1 MRSFLLGKIMAS
13 KIKTVSSSSGPFT
26 YASYVFES
34 FDSGK
39 QIRAYIDE
47 KENTFILDKNDKQNV
62 AIIKS
67 LKDAYKANKREVVL
81 SIIKDKKSTLKG
93 KGNTIRFLLGDV
105 IKPPKEVPELGY
117 IGEAII
123 QSGMFARFV
132 NKDKDISRKDI
143 EYRLNEFLDSYRR
156 GSDDMPLQETSPN
169 YQQKGYP
176 KVPDDLVICRY
187 ELAEPYCEWLLKAN
201 GKYNQSPYTALDSLF
216 RDAVAF
222 ANSPTVTSQS
232 KEIYYNQRQDFIV
245 IEGTG
250 VSGQNKTKADI
261 KVYKYVGWERGKSN
275 GIKTEIN
282 LRVSAKIKDITQFGQ
297 VSGLTWNKQT
307 FLFDQLMGVDISRV
321 KDKYDKLV
329 PEPSLLI
336 SNSQVRLNAYSLTYQ
351 EAIKQ
356 FNSSSNKL
364 QKIINGIKHF
374 MTLNEDE
381 TGGVTLVVV
390 SIGGASLSITDT
402 SRLTVEMFKKF
413 MDDNKYTE
421 KDIHAVFHQTDAGR
435 QIDIKVKDEK
445 LLNLSGRWTAL
456 RCANYVNGGPALY
469 KILKI
474 KT

>member
-1 MRSFLLGKIMAS
+1 
-13 KIKTVSSSSGPFT
+13 
-26 YASYVFES
+26 
-34 FDSGK
+34 
-39 QIRAYIDE
+39 
-47 KENTFILDKNDKQNV
+47 
-62 AIIKS
+62 
-67 LKDAYKANKREVVL
+67 
-81 SIIKDKKSTLKG
+81 
-93 KGNTIRFLLGDV
+93 
-105 IKPPKEVPELGY
+105 
-117 IGEAII
+117 
-123 QSGMFARFV
+123 
-132 NKDKDISRKDI
+132 
-143 EYRLNEFLDSYRR
+143 LNEFLDSYDSGTSESPR
-156 GSDDMPLQETSPN
+156 QETSPN
-169 YQQKGYP
+169 HQEKGYP
-176 KVPDDLVICRY
+176 KVPDDLIYCRY
-187 ELAEPYCEWLLKAN
+187 ELAPKYCDWLLKAK
-201 GKYNQSPYTALDSLF
+201 GKYNQSPYTVLDSFF

-261 KVYKYVGWERGKSN
+261 KVYKYVGWEKGKSN

-297 VSGLTWNKQT
+297 VSGLTWDKQT
-307 FLFDQLMGVDISRV
+307 FLFDQLLGIDISGIR
-321 KDKYDKLV
+321 DKYYKLV

-336 SNSQVRLNAYSLTYQ
+336 TNGQVRLNAYSLIYQ

-364 QKIINGIKHF
+364 QRLVNGIKHF

-381 TGGVTLVVV
+381 TGGVNLVVV

-402 SRLTVEMFKKF
+402 SRLNVEMFSKF
-413 MDDNKYTE
+413 MNDNKYTE
-421 KDIHAVFHQTDAGR
+421 KDIHAVFHQTGAGR
-435 QIDIKVKDEK
+435 QIDIKVKDEE
-445 LLNLSGRWTAL
+445 LLNLSGRWTAN